1 MLAPESGTRPEAEQQ
16 HTLRGD
22 ALRMRQQ
29 QRIAEL
35 CGEIACRM
43 QTRDEASEL
52 GIEVSG
58 GRTELSVLV
67 DADHGAAGR
76 SARLGIDDHLEFHIP
91 GSVIG

>member
-1 MLAPESGTRPEAEQQ
+1 
-16 HTLRGD
+16 
-22 ALRMRQQ
+22 MRQE

-43 QTRDEASEL
+43 QTRDQASEL

-67 DADHGAAGR
+67 DADTAQPLAAR
-76 SARLGIDDHLEFHIP
+76 ALASTIALSSMSWAP
-91 GSVIG
+91 